1 LIVAEKQGLTSEEE
15 HLQEGEEF
23 PDEGNACCALHP
35 PLSPQPNPQTGLQ
48 LVSSLVTWPVA

>member
-23 PDEGNACCALHP
+23 PDEGNTCCAAP